1 MEIYELADVARIVG
15 IEKSRVKN
23 WTLGRPFTVKPS
35 LRSSFGT
42 GSRNLFSRQDLYC
55 FALVQRLIEADAPVA
70 AIQRML
76 EKLRPDLPE
85 DAFWKEQKWI
95 IISRKDR
102 DRSYDVNYGAEYPA
116 SSTVQ
121 PEEHEFLCHYAV
133 NLKSLAHEV
142 ANRIDQFMHQLGVR
156 EDE

>member
-85 DAFWKEQKWI
+85 DAYWKEQKWI

-102 DRSYDVNYGAEYPA
+102 DGSYDVNYGADYPA
-116 SSTVQ
+116 SRKLPQEDQELLSHCTV
-121 PEEHEFLCHYAV
+121 
-133 NLKSLAHEV
+133 SL
-142 ANRIDQFMHQLGVR
+142 N
-156 EDE
+156 